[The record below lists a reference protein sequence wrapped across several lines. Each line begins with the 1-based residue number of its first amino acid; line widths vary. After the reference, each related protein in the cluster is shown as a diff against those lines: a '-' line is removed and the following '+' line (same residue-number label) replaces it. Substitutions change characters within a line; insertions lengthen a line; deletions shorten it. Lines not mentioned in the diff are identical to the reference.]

1 MFNRLL
7 FSGSVLFIF
16 INCVLIVRLFL
27 IYCFRAVL
35 LAGVLLPGRAA
46 YSQQLQPAPW
56 NDPAVV
62 WLMPAQAQVAVK
74 GKLDQLEPQ
83 LADLIPG
90 TGQHTDTLRQIVFYK
105 SILRSL
111 VAGLSVQES
120 IGDAVLEAA
129 SVGGLHE
136 HTFTPEA
143 ILRDLYDEA
152 LALLSS

>member
-1 MFNRLL
+1 M
-7 FSGSVLFIF
+7 
-16 INCVLIVRLFL
+16 RLFL
-27 IYCFRAVL
+27 IYSFRAVL
-35 LAGVLLPGRAA
+35 LAGILLPGRAA

-62 WLMPAQAQVAVK
+62 WLMPAQAQVEVK

-120 IGDAVLEAA
+120 IGASVLEAA

-136 HTFTPEA
+136 HTFTPEV
-143 ILRDLYDEA
+143 ILRNLYDEA